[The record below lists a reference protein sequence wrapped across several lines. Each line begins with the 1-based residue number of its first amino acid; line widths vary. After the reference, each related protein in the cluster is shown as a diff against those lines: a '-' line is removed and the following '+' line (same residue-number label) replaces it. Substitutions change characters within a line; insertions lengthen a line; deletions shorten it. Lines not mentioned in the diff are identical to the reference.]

1 MSTMI
6 KEIGTAT
13 HEQTQALALIND
25 SVSRVGS
32 MTQNNSGMVDH
43 VTQAAENLSARAAR
57 LYRAVHVF
65 GGS

>member
-1 MSTMI
+1 MI
-6 KEIGTAT
+6 KEVGTAT

-57 LYRAVHVF
+57 LHRAVHVF